1 MCFINYQYN
10 VDSIIIMGES
20 DNNNILHFV
29 FVVMMVPAST
39 AQPLHLHL
47 QLLAIAIKTGIQRL
61 GPMCSVS
68 GISPGGRTSL
78 VV

>member
-20 DNNNILHFV
+20 DNNILHFV
-29 FVVMMVPAST
+29 CVVMMVPAST

-68 GISPGGRTSL
+68 GISPGGRASL